1 MKKLVLTCGIRRE
14 CRAQWTMK
22 GLITLKSKNS
32 FLWKVFRQRL
42 DLTQHPW
49 WSGLHF
55 TARQLCVELHLPI
68 QCHSGGFNCQ
78 SIYRQSKMRS
88 HAQFKA
94 SHVRQWSGWTESN
107 WQQNEVREKADEWK
121 AGGVT
126 GRGGEEC
133 ILFQTI
139 LIKTNNIS
147 DCNWPVVRWC
157 DLILSCE
164 CCLFVLYPYCFIAIK
179 RSSLVLLAK
188 CTWSTEHQ
196 QAWLTQ

>member
-22 GLITLKSKNS
+22 GLIILKSKNS

-55 TARQLCVELHLPI
+55 TASQLCGELHLPI

-107 WQQNEVREKADEWK
+107 WQQNEVREKADEWQ

-126 GRGGEEC
+126 GRGRGGGVH
-133 ILFQTI
+133 I
-139 LIKTNNIS
+139 IS
-147 DCNWPVVRWC
+147 NHSHKDSN
-157 DLILSCE
+157 
-164 CCLFVLYPYCFIAIK
+164 CLVTATVTGQWSDGVTLYSAVNAACLCYT
-179 RSSLVLLAK
+179 LN
-188 CTWSTEHQ
+188 
-196 QAWLTQ
+196 